1 MTVIVTNVDYISFI
15 NYFVKFI
22 KVTTAITIRI
32 AIIDDYYCSLQP
44 LIAISWILATGNQ

>member
-22 KVTTAITIRI
+22 RVTIAIIRI
-32 AIIDDYYCSLQP
+32 AIIDGCYCSQLP
-44 LIAISWILATGNQ
+44 LIAISWILATENQ